1 MHPLNFSNGNAPGNM
16 RFYYERVPQK
26 LIIKFEDLLL
36 NFEDEEEVNVELND
50 LVAADR
56 WILSK
61 LNTLAKEVTENMDK
75 YELGVAVSKL
85 YDFFWEEF
93 CDWYIEMVKPRLY
106 NKEDKTRK
114 AALWTLKTVLINA
127 LKLLHPYMPFIT
139 EEIFTFIQDEEE
151 TIMLSVWPTYK
162 EEWNFSAEENE
173 IELMKQAIRN
183 IRNLRAEMNVPPSK
197 KAKIYVVSNEY
208 NVRDIF
214 NRGKTFFSSL
224 AYASELVI
232 REDKSGIDDDAVST
246 VIPGATIFIPFTD
259 LVDISKEIERLE
271 NEKKHL
277 EQEIERVNKKLN
289 NKGFV
294 EKAPQKVVEEERQ
307 KGIKYETMYKQ
318 VNERLEALLSSKK
331 QDS

>member
-1 MHPLNFSNGNAPGNM
+1 
-16 RFYYERVPQK
+16 
-26 LIIKFEDLLL
+26 
-36 NFEDEEEVNVELND
+36 
-50 LVAADR
+50 
-56 WILSK
+56 
-61 LNTLAKEVTENMDK
+61 
-75 YELGVAVSKL
+75 
-85 YDFFWEEF
+85 
-93 CDWYIEMVKPRLY
+93 
-106 NKEDKTRK
+106 
-114 AALWTLKTVLINA
+114 
-127 LKLLHPYMPFIT
+127 
-139 EEIFTFIQDEEE
+139 
-151 TIMLSVWPTYK
+151 
-162 EEWNFSAEENE
+162 
-173 IELMKQAIRN
+173 MKQAIRN